1 MIKAGAWYTLSFHED
16 MRANDS
22 HIPGSAGIFQV
33 VLGSQA
39 LPSELEMKVCVE
51 DLTLHVSKLARIWTE
66 GRTDLAEEQKF

>member
-1 MIKAGAWYTLSFHED
+1 MG
-16 MRANDS
+16 ANDS

-51 DLTLHVSKLARIWTE
+51 DLTLQVSELARI
-66 GRTDLAEEQKF
+66 